1 MCGIAGFTWVDEAL
15 IRKMLDTLKHRGP
28 DDEGVYTNG
37 KITLGHRRLSILDLT
52 PKGHQPMIRDNGN
65 LVIVHN
71 GEIYNYK
78 ELRKELEDKGY
89 AFQSNTDT
97 EVIIYSYKEWGYNCV
112 KKFNGM
118 WAFVI
123 YDKNKSILF
132 LSRDRF
138 GIKPLYY
145 FIKENGNLVFA
156 SEIKAILHHKKK
168 WEPNDLAIFDYLM
181 YNLTDH
187 EDFTFFKDIYKL
199 PKAHYGVYS
208 LDKKELKIKRYW
220 TLNVQRSE
228 DYNEKEIK
236 KNLEKLFMDSVKLRL
251 RSDVPVGSCLSG
263 GVDSSSIVAVMSKL
277 IDDTSKIN
285 TFSAVYPG
293 FEKNE
298 EKYVNLLTNFLK
310 VKNSKISPDEKT
322 LLEDLNDFIYHL
334 EEPTRS
340 TSQYSQ
346 YSVMKLA
353 ARYNYKVLL
362 DGQGSDEIFAGYPY
376 FWGYYIYEL
385 FKKGKWLTALR
396 IIKNCR
402 KKIPNK
408 GWLNSFYFL
417 FLPKKL
423 KIRALKKRT
432 PFLNEEFVNSYLEKS
447 TVLEKILNIKTL
459 KDAIAVH
466 INYKLEELLKWEDRN
481 SMAFS
486 IETRVPFLDYKF
498 VEYAVS
504 IPSEYILNNCYSKY
518 ILRKTMD
525 KYVPKEVIYRRDK
538 VGFETPEAQWL
549 KTPEV
554 ISFIEKILN
563 SQDFSKRKYWNSK
576 VIKKLWKDH
585 ISGKKNY
592 SMQIWKIIFIELW
605 LKRFFG
611 EFGGIESEI

>member
-1 MCGIAGFTWVDEAL
+1 MCGIAGFSWSDETL
-15 IRKMLDTLKHRGP
+15 MKKMLETLKHRGP
-28 DDEGVYTNG
+28 DDEGIFSDDQV
-37 KITLGHRRLSILDLT
+37 TLGHRRLSIIDLT
-52 PKGHQPMIRDNGN
+52 QKGHQPMIRDNGN

-78 ELRKELEDKGY
+78 ELRKKLEDKGY
-89 AFQSNTDT
+89 VFKSSTDT
-97 EVIIYSYKEWGYNCV
+97 EVILYSYKEWGYDCV

-123 YDKNKSILF
+123 YDKRKNILF

-145 FIKENGNLVFA
+145 FIKDNRDMIFA
-156 SEIKAILHHKKK
+156 SEIKAILHYKKK
-168 WEPNDLAIFDYLM
+168 WKPNDLAIFDYLM

-208 LDKKELKIKRYW
+208 LDKKDLKIKRYW
-220 TLNVQRSE
+220 SLNIQRLE
-228 DYNEKEIK
+228 DYSEEELK
-236 KNLEKLFMDSVKLRL
+236 KNLEKLFVKSVKLRL

-263 GVDSSSIVAVMSKL
+263 GVDSSSIVSVMSKI
-277 IDDTSKIN
+277 IDDPSKIN
-285 TFSAVYPG
+285 TFSAVYPR

-298 EKYVNLLTNFLK
+298 EKYVDLLTKFLNI
-310 VKNSKISPDEKT
+310 KNSKISPDQKT
-322 LLEDLNDFIYHL
+322 LLKDINEFIYHI
-334 EEPTRS
+334 EEPPRS

-353 ARYNYKVLL
+353 AQHNYKVLL

-376 FWGYYIYEL
+376 FWGYYVYEL
-385 FKKGKWLTALR
+385 FKKGKWLTALK

-417 FLPKKL
+417 LLPKKL
-423 KIRALKKRT
+423 KIRVLMKRY
-432 PFLNEEFVNSYLEKS
+432 PFLNKEFVNSYFEKS
-447 TVLEKILNIKTL
+447 KVLEKVLNIKTL

-498 VEYAVS
+498 VEFAMG
-504 IPSEYILNNCYSKY
+504 IPSEYILNDCYSKY
-518 ILRKTMD
+518 ILRKSMER
-525 KYVPKEVIYRRDK
+525 YVPREVIYRKDK
-538 VGFETPEAQWL
+538 VGFETPEKEWL
-549 KTPEV
+549 KSKEV
-554 ISFIEKILN
+554 GEFVEDLLKSETFK
-563 SQDFSKRKYWNSK
+563 SRKYWNAK
-576 VIKKLWKDH
+576 MIRNLWEEHKKGIKDNSL
-585 ISGKKNY
+585 SL
-592 SMQIWKIIFIELW
+592 WKIIFLELW
-605 LKRFFG
+605 LRRFIDG
-611 EFGGIESEI
+611 NYDKKKV